1 MVWLLVFLPGL
12 LAGLVQGLM
21 GFGAAIVMMIF
32 LPQLFPIAQS
42 AAVAGVIMA
51 ASVITLV
58 WRYHQH
64 IHFRQII
71 VPFIVYAS
79 VAAYSV
85 HLGQVLDVQLLRRL
99 LGALLVSLAG
109 YFSLSKRAANQ
120 TYPWWLAGLFMII
133 SGFFNGL
140 FGIGGPLMALYF
152 LSLADTTADYLGNL
166 QTFFLIDVVYIS
178 TVRVLNGILTPVL
191 LPHIMIG
198 MVGAVIGT
206 ALAARI
212 LPRLPMTTVRHLIY
226 LFIGLSGGYYL
237 IAPV

>member
-12 LAGLVQGLM
+12 LAGLVQGLT

-64 IHFRQII
+64 IYFRQIT

-109 YFSLSKRAANQ
+109 YFSLRTCLKS
-120 TYPWWLAGLFMII
+120 
-133 SGFFNGL
+133 
-140 FGIGGPLMALYF
+140 
-152 LSLADTTADYLGNL
+152 
-166 QTFFLIDVVYIS
+166 
-178 TVRVLNGILTPVL
+178 
-191 LPHIMIG
+191 
-198 MVGAVIGT
+198 
-206 ALAARI
+206 
-212 LPRLPMTTVRHLIY
+212 
-226 LFIGLSGGYYL
+226 
-237 IAPV
+237 

>member
-12 LAGLVQGLM
+12 LAGLVQGLT

-51 ASVITLV
+51 
-58 WRYHQH
+58 
-64 IHFRQII
+64 
-71 VPFIVYAS
+71 AS

>member
-1 MVWLLVFLPGL
+1 MVWLLVSLPGL
-12 LAGLVQGLM
+12 LAGLVQGLT

-99 LGALLVSLAG
+99 LGALLVS
-109 YFSLSKRAANQ
+109 
-120 TYPWWLAGLFMII
+120 LAGLFMII

-237 IAPV
+237 IVPV

>member
-12 LAGLVQGLM
+12 LAGLVQGLT

-42 AAVAGVIMA
+42 VAVAGVIMA

-99 LGALLVSLAG
+99 LGALLVS
-109 YFSLSKRAANQ
+109 
-120 TYPWWLAGLFMII
+120 LAGLFMII

>member
-1 MVWLLVFLPGL
+1 MVWLLVSLPGL
-12 LAGLVQGLM
+12 LAGLVQGLT

>member
-12 LAGLVQGLM
+12 LAGLVQGLT

-140 FGIGGPLMALYF
+140 FGIGGPLMALLFSITCRYDCGLLGKFADFLFDRCGLYF
-152 LSLADTTADYLGNL
+152 DSPRTERYSDAILAPPYYDWYGRCGHWDGAGGTNPAAATHDDSPAFD
-166 QTFFLIDVVYIS
+166 
-178 TVRVLNGILTPVL
+178 L
-191 LPHIMIG
+191 LVHW
-198 MVGAVIGT
+198 T
-206 ALAARI
+206 
-212 LPRLPMTTVRHLIY
+212 
-226 LFIGLSGGYYL
+226 
-237 IAPV
+237 

>member
-12 LAGLVQGLM
+12 LAGLVQGLT

-85 HLGQVLDVQLLRRL
+85 HLGQVLDVQLLRR
-99 LGALLVSLAG
+99 
-109 YFSLSKRAANQ
+109 
-120 TYPWWLAGLFMII
+120 
-133 SGFFNGL
+133 L

>member
-1 MVWLLVFLPGL
+1 
-12 LAGLVQGLM
+12 
-21 GFGAAIVMMIF
+21 MMIF

>member
-12 LAGLVQGLM
+12 LAGLVQGLT

-64 IHFRQII
+64 IYFRQIT

-109 YFSLSKRAANQ
+109 YFSLRTCLKSGQFDMIVQKRMI
-120 TYPWWLAGLFMII
+120 TYELPQQ
-133 SGFFNGL
+133 
-140 FGIGGPLMALYF
+140 
-152 LSLADTTADYLGNL
+152 SLTAP
-166 QTFFLIDVVYIS
+166 I
-178 TVRVLNGILTPVL
+178 
-191 LPHIMIG
+191 
-198 MVGAVIGT
+198 
-206 ALAARI
+206 
-212 LPRLPMTTVRHLIY
+212 
-226 LFIGLSGGYYL
+226 
-237 IAPV
+237 

>member
-12 LAGLVQGLM
+12 LAGLVQGLT

-42 AAVAGVIMA
+42 VAVAGVIM
-51 ASVITLV
+51 
-58 WRYHQH
+58 
-64 IHFRQII
+64 
-71 VPFIVYAS
+71 
-79 VAAYSV
+79 AAYSV

-109 YFSLSKRAANQ
+109 YFSLSKRASNQ

-166 QTFFLIDVVYIS
+166 QAFFLIDVVYIS

-198 MVGAVIGT
+198 MVGAVMGT

-226 LFIGLSGGYYL
+226 LLIGLSGGYYL
-237 IAPV
+237 NVPV

>member
-152 LSLADTTADYLGNL
+152 LSLADTTADYLENL

>member
-12 LAGLVQGLM
+12 LAGLVQGLT

-99 LGALLVSLAG
+99 LGALLVS
-109 YFSLSKRAANQ
+109 
-120 TYPWWLAGLFMII
+120 LAGLFMII

-237 IAPV
+237 IVPV

>member
-1 MVWLLVFLPGL
+1 M
-12 LAGLVQGLM
+12 
-21 GFGAAIVMMIF
+21 
-32 LPQLFPIAQS
+32 
-42 AAVAGVIMA
+42 
-51 ASVITLV
+51 
-58 WRYHQH
+58 
-64 IHFRQII
+64 
-71 VPFIVYAS
+71 
-79 VAAYSV
+79 AAYSV

-191 LPHIMIG
+191 LSHIMIG

-237 IAPV
+237 IVPV

>member
-12 LAGLVQGLM
+12 LAGLVQGLT

-140 FGIGGPLMALYF
+140 FGIGGPLMDLYF

-212 LPRLPMTTVRHLIY
+212 LSRLPMTTVRHLIY

>member
-42 AAVAGVIMA
+42 AAVAVVIMA